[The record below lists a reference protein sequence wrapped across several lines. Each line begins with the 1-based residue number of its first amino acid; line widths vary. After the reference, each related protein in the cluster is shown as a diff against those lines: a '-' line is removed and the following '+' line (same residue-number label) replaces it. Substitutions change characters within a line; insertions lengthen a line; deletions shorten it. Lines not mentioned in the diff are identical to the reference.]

1 MVHRFFAAVSSSACA
16 SLLALSMIAPPS
28 SVAQVDA
35 ANAGCR
41 KAIGKAV
48 AKYDKTVR
56 SSVGA
61 CVAAVLKGKRP
72 TSTDCFDL
80 SPAGADD
87 KGKIAAAAGKLTD
100 AISGAKAKCDGV
112 AHALSLGQHSVCP
125 SPGSGST
132 ITSFADLSA
141 CLVDLV
147 GAMAVQFEQRI
158 LAAAD
163 YQPIK
168 DLGGG
173 GTAAK
178 SLIAC
183 SKKMD
188 KAAGKLAV
196 TVAKER
202 LACIQSSDKA
212 GGPYNVPASC
222 LSDDPTGKG
231 KIAKARLKLDAT
243 LTKSCSLPAG
253 DLALLGACGATP
265 ASLGACLRD
274 AEVLP
279 GGPIVFG
286 PDGAANC
293 PAKAVIDV
301 HARGRDGARQ
311 SDTRLDVGWSG
322 FGHDLDFLEGTEVE
336 LNLNCPD
343 TSCSGCTPSLVPFDG
358 LNPAHPC
365 RCDGDA
371 FFFCSTF
378 NGPDPACGG
387 GNCTCFMGPPLPNV
401 GAGVPVCTTSRINA
415 DIGGVVDPGT
425 GAATLDYDLTF
436 LTYNGVSYEAPC
448 HTCDGDVAPND
459 GNLDGT
465 CSGGAR
471 AGLVCDANGDSSSY
485 GATSFDCPPL
495 LAERI
500 GSNNGIRTRTQLT
513 TGTSTLPDDTFACDV
528 SPLLGC
534 PCGLCA
540 GGEFLGCKSNAD
552 CTAAGIAGP
561 CTSPGIFGVASLP
574 NGCNTIDCV
583 DGECALDPP
592 LDYCSAPLV
601 DAEGKPNRLCNPG
614 FDDCGA
620 VALGSVCSESR
631 PRSCFEEDADITLT
645 GRPGFVGSE
654 LVGTSCLG
662 ASTAASVTA
671 ALGLAGPAAV
681 RLEVDFTPF
690 CADGT
695 TAFDPPSGAGCD

>member
-1 MVHRFFAAVSSSACA
+1 MASRLIACSVSTFVSLVALAVFAV
-16 SLLALSMIAPPS
+16 PS

-35 ANAGCR
+35 PNAACR

-61 CVAAVLKGKRP
+61 CVAAVLKDKRP

-87 KGKIAAAAGKLTD
+87 KGKIAAAAGKLTA

-112 AHALSLGQHSVCP
+112 THALSLGQHSVCP
-125 SPGSGST
+125 SPASGSA
-132 ITSFADLSA
+132 ITSFADLST
-141 CLVDLV
+141 CLIDLVD
-147 GAMAVQFEQRI
+147 AMAVQFEQRI
-158 LAAAD
+158 LAAED
-163 YQPIK
+163 YQAIM

-178 SLIAC
+178 NLIGC

-188 KAAGKLAV
+188 KAAGKLAT

-212 GGPYNVPASC
+212 SGPYNVPASC

-231 KIAKARLKLDAT
+231 KIAKARVKLDAT

-265 ASLGACLRD
+265 ASLGACLRE

-279 GGPIVFG
+279 GGPIIFA
-286 PDGAANC
+286 PDGAGSC

-311 SDTRLDVGWSG
+311 SDTRLDVGWTG
-322 FGHDLDFLEGTEVE
+322 LGHDLDFLEGTRVE

-365 RCDGDA
+365 RCDVNA
-371 FFFCSTF
+371 FVFCSTF

-387 GNCTCFMGPPLPNV
+387 GNCTCFLGPPLPNV
-401 GAGVPVCTTSRINA
+401 GGGIPVCTTSLINT
-415 DIGGVVDPGT
+415 DVGGVVDPGT
-425 GAATLDYDLTF
+425 GAATLDYDMSF
-436 LTYNGVSYEAPC
+436 RTYSGLSYEAPC
-448 HTCDGDVAPND
+448 PTCDGDIAND
-459 GNLDGT
+459 GLTDGT
-465 CSGGAR
+465 CSGGDR
-471 AGLVCDANGDSSSY
+471 AGLACDANGDSSAF
-485 GATSFDCPPL
+485 GATSLDCPPSGAL
-495 LAERI
+495 SPL
-500 GSNNGIRTRTQLT
+500 GIRTRTQLT
-513 TGTSTLPDDTFACDV
+513 TGMSTLPHNTFSCELDP
-528 SPLLGC
+528 SLGC
-534 PCGLCA
+534 PCGLCT
-540 GGEFLGCKSNAD
+540 GDNSLGCKSNAD
-552 CTAAGIAGP
+552 CTAAGVGGP
-561 CTSPGIFGVASLP
+561 CTGVGIAGTARLP
-574 NGCNTIDCV
+574 NACTNADCL
-583 DGECALDPP
+583 DGECELDPP
-592 LDYCSAPLV
+592 EDYCSAPLV
-601 DAEGKPNRLCNPG
+601 DAEGKPHRFCDPG
-614 FDDCGA
+614 FDDCDF

-631 PRSCFEEDADITLT
+631 PRSCFAKDEDITLT

-662 ASTAASVTA
+662 ASAAPSVTA

-681 RLEVDFTPF
+681 RLDIDFTPF
-690 CADGT
+690 CTDGT